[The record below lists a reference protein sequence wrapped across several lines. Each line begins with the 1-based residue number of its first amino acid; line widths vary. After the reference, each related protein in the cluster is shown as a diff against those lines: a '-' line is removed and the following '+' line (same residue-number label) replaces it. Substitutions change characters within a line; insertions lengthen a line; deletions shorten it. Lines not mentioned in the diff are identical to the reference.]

1 MCRFGKLSSG
11 GCSLLFGHP
20 LCPQALQG
28 SLQGAID
35 IRPETEMNITP
46 RERRE
51 MTYVGFQA
59 VLADQHD
66 EYSASFLREAVYVEG
81 IAHPVRD
88 EKHIARVG
96 FFEDAVDGAANLRAP
111 TRWFQLLDRFRES
124 PGRNR

>member
-1 MCRFGKLSSG
+1 MCRFGKLLSSG
-11 GCSLLFGHP
+11 RSLLLGHP
-20 LCPQALQG
+20 PCPHALQG

-35 IRPETEMNITP
+35 IRPETEMYVAP

-59 VLADQHD
+59 VLAHQHD
-66 EYSASFLREAVYVEG
+66 EYSASFLRKAVYVEG
-81 IAHPVRD
+81 IAHSVRY

-96 FFEDAVDGAANLRAP
+96 FFEDSAYGIAYLRTP